1 MNKLLIAIGLIVL
14 TACSSQSLTDYAS
27 NKPELRLETFFNGKL
42 KAYGLVKD
50 RSGTV
55 TRSFV
60 VDLVGTWD
68 NNKGELVEDFV
79 YNDGEKSQR
88 IWYLEK
94 VGNDTYLGTASD
106 VVGTAKGK
114 VSGNALHWQYQL
126 VIDYDGA
133 DLEITLDDW
142 MYLVDNDNLINTTKL
157 YKFGF
162 EVGEVVLSIHKLN

>member
-1 MNKLLIAIGLIVL
+1 
-14 TACSSQSLTDYAS
+14 
-27 NKPELRLETFFNGKL
+27 
-42 KAYGLVKD
+42 
-50 RSGTV
+50 
-55 TRSFV
+55 
-60 VDLVGTWD
+60 
-68 NNKGELVEDFV
+68 LVEDFV